1 MLEEHRKV
9 CEREGKLDEAQAA
22 RKRLKELKIIKE
34 SQKRDQLLYAHQ
46 TEMQALESA
55 HMIEIKE
62 LLTKWNSI
70 IIPNFENEAAL
81 IELELKKRHQNEVE
95 MFKIQVNEES
105 AHTRVYYSSEILDLQ
120 RKV

>member
-1 MLEEHRKV
+1 
-9 CEREGKLDEAQAA
+9 
-22 RKRLKELKIIKE
+22 
-34 SQKRDQLLYAHQ
+34 
-46 TEMQALESA
+46 MQALESA

-120 RKV
+120 RKVQVLGNQGAYRDAKLVRKAMKE

>member
-1 MLEEHRKV
+1 
-9 CEREGKLDEAQAA
+9 
-22 RKRLKELKIIKE
+22 
-34 SQKRDQLLYAHQ
+34 
-46 TEMQALESA
+46 MQALESA